1 MRFQRRNSLLRTTFG
16 GLSPLARI
24 VSKLNNETRKHL
36 LADQCPVWAS
46 YVNLTAPCQL
56 MGLPVTCQD
65 HPSLE
70 RSAVN
75 LHRGDKSVFIK
86 DAGSESLVD
95 TRASSTGWWRKD

>member
-1 MRFQRRNSLLRTTFG
+1 VNLELHQWRITTG
-16 GLSPLARI
+16 NRGNDPHGRIVGVPSLSPRRGGVL
-24 VSKLNNETRKHL
+24 
-36 LADQCPVWAS
+36 QGMGWAL